1 MVFTV
6 SIIFL
11 LDQAKTWKSGEIW
24 FCMLVCIY
32 ESIKGKK
39 KKKKKEKKIQSARPG
54 FTSYEVKEI
63 NI

>member
-39 KKKKKEKKIQSARPG
+39 KKRKLGEAGSKDEEKSSSH
-54 FTSYEVKEI
+54 FLCVT
-63 NI
+63 

>member
-39 KKKKKEKKIQSARPG
+39 KKKKEKKIQSARPG

-63 NI
+63 NM